1 MPLVLQI
8 KSQSRNNTHDL
19 CRCCCRLM
27 QADLGVMRFQ
37 RLENSTA
44 VMLQENSQPVKRVNT
59 KIKRLDF
66 SVESKRRRIAVLTTV
81 LAVDI
86 SAGVSV
92 LDNQSGPKPLF
103 RNLTP
108 TYVFKF
114 PKLDSPVD
122 ADSPW
127 MLLQVP
133 PKTSPRR
140 SPMCAPH

>member
-1 MPLVLQI
+1 MPAG
-8 KSQSRNNTHDL
+8 
-19 CRCCCRLM
+19 M
-27 QADLGVMRFQ
+27 GVMQFQ

-44 VMLQENSQPVKRVNT
+44 VMLQENSQPVKRANA

-66 SVESKRRRIAVLTTV
+66 SVESKRRCIAVLTTV
-81 LAVDI
+81 LGVDI

-108 TYVFKF
+108 TYVSKF
-114 PKLDSPVD
+114 PKLHSPVD

-133 PKTSPRR
+133 SKTSPRR
-140 SPMCAPH
+140 SLMCTPR